1 MATISQY
8 GATLDDFRGELIAP
22 RDPGYD
28 VARMTHN
35 GMIDKRPALVA
46 RCVDVADVQAALRY
60 GRDQGIPIAVR
71 CGGHSGP
78 GFGTVDDGI
87 VLDLSPMAGVRV
99 DPSSGTVR
107 VEGGATLAAVD
118 HATHPF
124 GLAVPAGIISTTGVG
139 GLVLGGGIGHLTRS
153 CGLSIDN
160 LLEAD
165 VVLADGHVVRASE
178 DENADLFWA
187 LRGGGGNFGI
197 VTSFLFR
204 AHPVH
209 TVVAG
214 PHLFPIDRAAEVM
227 RAYADFVPTADWRLG
242 GFFAYLIVPPVAP
255 FPEEL
260 HMQNMCG
267 VVWCFNGP
275 PAEAD
280 AALEP
285 FRALGPALDGV
296 APVPFPALQSAFDG
310 LFPRGTEQYWRG
322 DYVDQ
327 LTDEAIDRYA
337 EMGATV
343 PTISS
348 AMHLYPIDGAAHDVA
363 PDATAW
369 GARGLRWAEVIV
381 GASIEPGH
389 AREMRDWTV
398 DFFDAVHPY
407 AATGGGYVNFM
418 MEEGSDRL
426 RATYGPNY
434 RRLQQVKAAYDPDNV
449 FRVNQNIS
457 PAT

>member
-1 MATISQY
+1 MATIPQY

-22 RDPGYD
+22 RDAGYD

-78 GFGTVDDGI
+78 
-87 VLDLSPMAGVRV
+87 
-99 DPSSGTVR
+99 VR

-204 AHPVH
+204 AHPVN

-227 RAYADFVPTADWRLG
+227 RAYADFLPTADRRLG

-296 APVPFPALQSAFDG
+296 APVPFQALQ
-310 LFPRGTEQYWRG
+310 
-322 DYVDQ
+322 
-327 LTDEAIDRYA
+327 
-337 EMGATV
+337 
-343 PTISS
+343 
-348 AMHLYPIDGAAHDVA
+348 
-363 PDATAW
+363 
-369 GARGLRWAEVIV
+369 
-381 GASIEPGH
+381 
-389 AREMRDWTV
+389 
-398 DFFDAVHPY
+398 
-407 AATGGGYVNFM
+407 
-418 MEEGSDRL
+418 
-426 RATYGPNY
+426 
-434 RRLQQVKAAYDPDNV
+434 
-449 FRVNQNIS
+449 
-457 PAT
+457 

>member
-1 MATISQY
+1 MATISPY
-8 GATLDDFRGELIAP
+8 GVTLDDFRGELIAP

-28 VARMTHN
+28 AARRTHN

-46 RCVDVADVQAALRY
+46 RCADVADVEAALQY

-87 VLDLSPMAGVRV
+87 VLDLSGMSGVRV
-99 DPSSGTVR
+99 DPTAGTVR

-124 GLAVPAGIISTTGVG
+124 GMAVPAGIISTTGVG

-165 VVLADGHVVRASE
+165 VVLADGRLVRASE
-178 DENADLFWA
+178 DENPDLFWA
-187 LRGGGGNFGI
+187 LRGGGGNFGV

-214 PHLFPIDRAAEVM
+214 PHLFPLDRAAEVM
-227 RAYADFVPTADWRLG
+227 RAYADFVPTADRRLG
-242 GFFAYLIVPPVAP
+242 GFFAYLMVPPVAP

-260 HMQNMCG
+260 HMQRMCG
-267 VVWCFNGP
+267 VVWCFNGA

-285 FRALGPALDGV
+285 FRALRPALDGV

-310 LFPRGTEQYWRG
+310 LYPKGTEQYWRG
-322 DYVDQ
+322 DYVDE
-327 LTDEAIDRYA
+327 LTDEAIERYV
-337 EMGATV
+337 EKGSTV
-343 PTISS
+343 PTMSS
-348 AMHLYPIDGAAHDVA
+348 TMHLYPIDGAAHDVA
-363 PDATAW
+363 ADATAW
-369 GARGLRWAEVIV
+369 GARGVRWAEVIV

-389 AREMRDWTV
+389 ADEMREWTV
-398 DFFDAVHPY
+398 EFFDTVHPY

-426 RATYGPNY
+426 RATYGPNFE
-434 RRLQQVKAAYDPDNV
+434 RLQRVKAAYDPDNV
-449 FRVNQNIS
+449 FRVNQNIP
-457 PAT
+457 PAR